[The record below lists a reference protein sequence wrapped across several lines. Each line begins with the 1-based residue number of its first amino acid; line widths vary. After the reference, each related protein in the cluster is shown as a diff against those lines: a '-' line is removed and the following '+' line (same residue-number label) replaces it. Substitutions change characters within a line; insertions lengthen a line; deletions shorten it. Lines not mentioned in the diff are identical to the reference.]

1 MYLCAHGEIEKA
13 AGIIEGCIMK
23 NKVIAENLPPQPRE
37 SGLFCCRGL
46 IGPEGEGKKAKIPYD
61 PKTS

>member
-1 MYLCAHGEIEKA
+1 
-13 AGIIEGCIMK
+13 MK
-23 NKVIAENLPPQPRE
+23 NKVIAENLPSQPRE